1 MVEAVTGTME
11 TIRISAVEEDGI
23 EFFQINDTVLE
34 VLPTDIMSFSD
45 NAVYEESFIR
55 SKAVFA
61 FRSKQSRGKI
71 IVTYPISMHP
81 LAHQDDKEFSTQR
94 DGLRILNQLNKY
106 PFCFIKSAR
115 VRGYLSS
122 RAKISSTDFMMFA
135 IDELNIVFDMRVPD
149 VLFAEIH
156 LIYNDHTSQTADF
169 TFYHKDENGQVYS
182 VINPTDS
189 GIFKKAFNFDFDNMF
204 SNFQDMLEKM
214 YEGGVYGENGTPL
227 QSIVLHA
234 PNVFHNTQQSM
245 AEFEEELTKLRQEGM
260 VKEVKVLSKNGNNSF
275 TANFLTEFND
285 PTSTN
290 YSVTRKEGD
299 VLPSV
304 DSNNTSPREEAG
316 LSNPE
321 DDAQSVYI
329 YWTAF
334 HDLSFNG
341 NSAVKSVKI
350 SIKNKLAQQYVGSK
364 KYPFNQYLGKYPAR
378 MDIAL
383 DFTTSEIYKE
393 DMSGVLSALGQLN
406 NVLDYNT
413 EMFPEIGAY
422 NVIRVSSIITELLGL
437 RSVVPNQ
444 TYITASSSNQGVESV
459 NISFIEA
466 EVEEFMDMAKVVQG
480 RYSTNQSSDIGL
492 QTKVV
497 LTYLKA
503 LVDGPNFRDV
513 VKSLDKQGKAYASNI
528 TVSLG
533 HLVKSG
539 LKEFYRGV
547 DPETYEKQTVKTEEI
562 KEAYDELTNDKTL
575 QKVRA
580 MNVDSLISNY
590 RWPLAFDNGFYGLG
604 SLSDAAFAL
613 SPVNMLSST
622 LDEKSYAEQIANSNA
637 VRETSDLLNGAEF
650 KSDFFQ
656 TALDLIS
663 KRNQVLADQ
672 KKMQEDAKKAKEEGK
687 EAPKYTGSVLN
698 ISFKEQGAVNQ
709 KISSIYYDII
719 ALSKLDATF
728 KTLVVAA
735 EEVYKKSNQSSEET
749 SSVIADVIK
758 YTGTNITD
766 LNMQEL
772 EDSSV
777 SPFFYLMFEPY
788 FTPQKLISLYN
799 NINKD
804 VLDQVGGIV
813 KAVATEQDSSWD
825 KNSGAWSIFD
835 ETGIDKSL
843 TYRDIGSEFFILGES
858 DAVRPNVT
866 GSYGSVGNSSS
877 DASLDSARPPV
888 TTASQKANQM
898 KIYNAFK
905 ANGFGETLSR
915 AFTAEIGREGGY
927 NTKNWYTRHRDPAS
941 DKLGREIWNLGVISW
956 NQGRDTNLIK
966 FMKSKPEYANLVK
979 DENHLVESD
988 KTLEAQVAFIRHEL
1002 NTSHKKAGNTIL
1014 GFDPNGSISGAMDAI
1029 GRNYI
1034 AWRIDDPE
1042 FRSKGISN
1050 RNSFLKMLEKQL
1062 GASAGTTTKAMLN
1075 TRATL
1080 AGEHLKPNAKLTDEI
1095 LSKDYQLIKVS
1106 VQDGDT
1112 LIYDKT
1118 GPKHPSLGDKSEIRF
1133 QFLDTPET
1141 SHRNGNEKDIKNQ
1154 EKASIEYET
1163 VAQPWGVEATNALK
1177 AIIKASG
1184 GQVWVPKKIPSDY
1197 YDRGITTFYTSN
1209 TRENITEI
1217 MMRAGHGGVWQFQQ
1231 GGGDAW
1237 LNSLIAIQ
1245 NEARKAKKGMWS
1257 TSVTPQNIETFKATF
1272 KDLNTALIKTKTVE
1286 EADKVFSSSARFKN
1300 IVKGG
1305 VFKYNGKTYTIG
1317 SISKGKGTTETK
1329 TEDKAAQAKKFSS
1342 NNVNHDIA
1350 YTGNQSVN
1358 PSSQFGYRKGPN
1370 GNIHYGID
1378 FAVTGQA
1385 KALAGGTVYIGSNTG
1400 YGRNAYIDHGFG
1412 LITLVGHLS
1421 SFNPGIKHG
1430 MRIEYG
1436 QILGTIGGSN
1446 KLKNGVVV
1454 DTKAQGGYGIH
1465 LHQETIVKTRTDN
1478 VFNLPRIHPFATRSL
1493 REIEQEFKA
1502 VNEKISAA
1510 GGSASII
1517 SKDLSKFDIKRYLKL
1532 DYLNHVTAGA
1542 QLSKEAKIWTSG
1554 QDIVSTGKILGVG
1567 NQGLTSVADVVSAT
1581 TGAAPKPE
1589 YMIGSRQIPS
1599 SSSVYYEQG
1608 ATTLHCYNMSYNQ
1621 TQALN
1626 LAFPVIKAYLV
1637 IGSEVE
1643 DPYIGGDIKLNY
1655 YFELDG
1661 IKDFS
1666 LVCNND
1672 DNPVDLALFKIA
1684 NPSFIKT
1691 DLYAVA
1697 GKYVKRDLTA
1707 VNTYD
1712 EVSFIGNRVKI
1723 NPGTK
1728 LHIRLGAGN
1737 DPNNLKTVF
1746 NGVVTEVGLQDGICL
1761 DVIAE
1766 GYGRELLLDQLNPGK
1781 PDSVGATTPFVFAK
1795 AISDADSIYNF
1806 GNRSKAIKAV
1816 LTYLPGTGDITNH
1829 DYSDPETKRL
1839 TTRYISNLP
1848 VIHEAGNWRQ
1858 RVFTNIYAAE
1868 IERLHNQYSGTI
1880 GQFFSILNPLDSDN
1894 SSINQNWGTYKY
1906 LFYGQTPWKAMKEM
1920 EYRHPGTLVKPLMYQ
1935 DRMTMFFG
1943 IKEQMYIARDL
1954 DPTFMARCGNKTN
1967 DDAATGSVAEYMKH
1981 RNKRFDLVTG
1991 FHLASS
1997 DLNILTNTIKINN
2010 NFKTGVKVTYFD
2022 TPYDMV
2028 NKPEEHNEFKMLSDD
2043 SLAAW
2048 DIRIGSLVMP
2058 GIHEKYSAFMYG
2070 TTYLKKEAEKMYGGT
2085 ITLTGNPCIKAGDY
2099 IYINDNLRRLE
2110 GVMKVRECKHFLN
2123 ERVGYITE
2131 ITPGLF
2137 VEPRNFIYS
2146 VLFLRLAF
2154 VSKIALATATLS
2166 ASIASNDEV
2175 DFQTY
2180 MTYLENLK
2188 MYSWNSHPNFLSF
2201 KGFISTDS
2209 KFVYEGGYMGIA
2221 SAALAT
2227 LGAVTSYYAV
2237 KGGVPKIGGLLSAVT
2252 TRAEISS
2259 IWQSF
2264 KASRAATSAAK
2275 SASAANKLTILQATR
2290 QALSTFKGAW
2300 SAGVVK
2306 SGFKYLVSPVTRGL
2320 WHVATKSL
2328 SMATSL
2334 LSGMMTSNPAG
2345 WIIRIFWSLAVAF
2358 VQAKMQENELT
2369 RQPLMLFPLA
2379 YNGKPFVAGLSG
2391 FEYDSYFEA
2400 KMKIFEKNVKE
2411 LDKAAYL
2418 TNVMSN
2424 KNLFSSLRGWIS
2436 KGYEKD
2442 IIADINSSFEKVVRT
2457 RQNEVSE

>member
-1 MVEAVTGTME
+1 MVEAVKAEMA
-11 TIRISAVEEDGI
+11 TIRVKAIEQDI
-23 EFFQINDTVLE
+23 EFFQINDTILK

-61 FRSKQSRGKI
+61 FRSKQSRGKVI
-71 IVTYPISMHP
+71 ITYPISMHP
-81 LAHQDDKEFSTQR
+81 LAYQDEEELSTQR
-94 DGLRILNQLNKY
+94 DGLKVLHQLNKY

-135 IDELNIVFDMRVPD
+135 VDEINVVFDMRVPD

-169 TFYHKDENGQVYS
+169 TFYDKDETGQVFS
-182 VINPTDS
+182 AMNPMDS
-189 GIFKKAFNFDFDNMF
+189 GIFTKAFDFNFNKIFTSFEELMA
-204 SNFQDMLEKM
+204 KA
-214 YEGGVYGENGTPL
+214 YEGGVYGENATPL
-227 QSIVLHA
+227 QSIILHA
-234 PNVFHNTQQSM
+234 PNVFHKTQENM
-245 AEFEEELTKLRQEGM
+245 TEYEERLTELRQEGM

-275 TANFLTEFND
+275 TASFLTSFND
-285 PTSTN
+285 S
-290 YSVTRKEGD
+290 SAV
-299 VLPSV
+299 
-304 DSNNTSPREEAG
+304 REDQG

-321 DDAQSVYI
+321 DDAQTVCI

-341 NSAVKSVKI
+341 NSAVKSIKM

-383 DFTTSEIYKE
+383 DFTTSDIYKE
-393 DMSGVLSALGQLN
+393 EMSGVLSALGQLN
-406 NVLDYNT
+406 NVLDYNN

-422 NVIRVSSIITELLGL
+422 NVLRVSSIITEILGL
-437 RSVVPNQ
+437 RSVIPNQ

-480 RYSTNQSSDIGL
+480 RYSSNQSSDIGL
-492 QTKVV
+492 QIKVV
-497 LTYLKA
+497 EAYLKA
-503 LVDGPNFRDV
+503 LINGPNFRNAIQN
-513 VKSLDKQGKAYASNI
+513 LDKQGQAYAANI
-528 TVSLG
+528 TVALTN
-533 HLVKSG
+533 LVKSG

-547 DPETYEKQTVKTEEI
+547 DPETYEKETVKTAEVE
-562 KEAYDELTNDKTL
+562 EAYDELTNDKVL

-580 MNVDSLISNY
+580 MNMDSLIKNY
-590 RWPLAFDNGFYGLG
+590 RWPLTFDNGGYGLG
-604 SLSDAAFAL
+604 SLWDTAVVL
-613 SPVNMLSST
+613 SPLNVIRST
-622 LDEKSYAEQIANSNA
+622 LDERSFADQVANSDA
-637 VRETSDLLNGAEF
+637 VRETSDLFYGAEF
-650 KSDFFQ
+650 KLDFFQ
-656 TALDLIS
+656 TALDLLI
-663 KRNQVLADQ
+663 KRNQVLAGQ
-672 KKMQEDAKKAKEEGK
+672 KKIEEDAKKAKEEGK
-687 EAPKYTGSVLN
+687 ETPKYTGSVLN
-698 ISFKEQGAVNQ
+698 LSFKEQGAVNQ
-709 KISSIYYDII
+709 KISSIYYDLVAI
-719 ALSKLDATF
+719 SRLDSAV
-728 KTLVVAA
+728 KTLLNTT
-735 EEVYKKSNQSSEET
+735 EQGYKKIDPSSEESV
-749 SSVIADVIK
+749 SSIGDPIK

-766 LNMQEL
+766 LNMEEL

-777 SPFFYLMFEPY
+777 SPFFYLSFDPY
-788 FTPQKLISLYN
+788 FTADRLVALYN
-799 NINKD
+799 ATNKD
-804 VLDQVGGIV
+804 MLDQIGSIIKG
-813 KAVATEQDSSWD
+813 VATEQDSSWD

-843 TYRDIGSEFFILGES
+843 TYRDIGSEFFMLEES

-866 GSYGSVGNSSS
+866 SSYGSVGSSNV
-877 DASLDSARPPV
+877 DAANAPTISAQ
-888 TTASQKANQM
+888 TSQKQRQLWA
-898 KIYNAFK
+898 YEAFK
-905 ANGFGETLSR
+905 KAGFNDFAAKVL
-915 AFTAEIGREGGY
+915 TAVIGRENDY
-927 NTKNWYTRHRDPAS
+927 TSAMFQSHVDSKN
-941 DKLGREIWNLGVISW
+941 GQMNVGFISW
-956 NQGRDTNLIK
+956 QKDRAPKLLEFLKRDGVAVSNNQMEQTQKAVDSMARFVWWELTDNSSGEKGHGPAIK
-966 FMKSKPEYANLVK
+966 GLQDSMQLNAAVSV
-979 DENHLVESD
+979 VED
-988 KTLEAQVAFIRHEL
+988 RYVRPNAK
-1002 NTSHKKAGNTIL
+1002 HKV
-1014 GFDPNGSISGAMDAI
+1014 GAD
-1029 GRNYI
+1029 RQKVFSYY
-1034 AWRIDDPE
+1034 
-1042 FRSKGISN
+1042 
-1050 RNSFLKMLEKQL
+1050 KMLEQQL
-1062 GASAGTTTKAMLN
+1062 GTSSGTTTKAMLN

-1080 AGEHLKPNAKLTDEI
+1080 AGEHLTPGASLTDKI
-1095 LSKDYQLIKVS
+1095 LEEKGYQLIKVS

-1112 LIYDKT
+1112 LLYDAS
-1118 GPKHPSLGDKSEIRF
+1118 GPKHASMQNKSEIRF
-1133 QFLDTPET
+1133 QFLETPET
-1141 SHRNGNEKDIKNQ
+1141 SHRNGNDKDIKNQ
-1154 EKASIEYET
+1154 EKASIDYET
-1163 VAQPWGVEATNALK
+1163 IAQPWAVESTNALK
-1177 AIIKASG
+1177 AVIKASG
-1184 GQVWVPKKIPSDY
+1184 GKVWVPKKIPSDY

-1209 TRENITEI
+1209 TREDITEM
-1217 MMRAGHGGVWQFQQ
+1217 MMRAGHGSVWQHQQ
-1231 GGGDAW
+1231 GGGDSW
-1237 LNSLIAIQ
+1237 LNSLITIQ

-1257 TSVTPQNIETFKATF
+1257 TSITPQDIETIKSTF
-1272 KDLNTALIKTKTVE
+1272 KDLNTALTKTKSLE

-1305 VFKYNGKTYTIG
+1305 VFKYKGTTYTIG
-1317 SISKGKGTTETK
+1317 SISKGKTPEETP
-1329 TEDKAAQAKKFSS
+1329 KKNDGPKSEKFRS
-1342 NNVNHDIA
+1342 NNINHDIA

-1385 KALAGGTVYIGSNTG
+1385 RALAGGIAYVGSNTG
-1400 YGRNAYIDHGFG
+1400 YGRNVYIDHGFG
-1412 LITLVGHLS
+1412 LISLVAHLS
-1421 SFNPGIKHG
+1421 SFNPGIKNG
-1430 MRIEYG
+1430 QRVEYN
-1436 QILGTIGGSN
+1436 QVLGTIGGSN

-1465 LHQETIVKTRTDN
+1465 LHQETIVQTRTDN

-1493 REIEQEFKA
+1493 HEIEQEFKQA
-1502 VNEKISAA
+1502 NEKIS
-1510 GGSASII
+1510 GGSAAGSVVN
-1517 SKDLSKFDIKRYLKL
+1517 KDLSKFDIRRYMKL
-1532 DYLNHVTAGA
+1532 DYLNSVTAGV
-1542 QLSKEAKIWTSG
+1542 QLATESKIWSSG
-1554 QDIVSTGKILGVG
+1554 QNIVATGKILGVG
-1567 NQGLTSVADVVSAT
+1567 NQGLSELSDVVSAT
-1581 TGAAPKPE
+1581 SGEAPKPE
-1589 YMIGSRQIPS
+1589 YMIASREIPAAN
-1599 SSSVYYEQG
+1599 SVYYEQG
-1608 ATTLHCYNMSYNQ
+1608 ATTLHCHNMAYNQ
-1621 TQALN
+1621 TLAMN

-1672 DNPVDLALFKIA
+1672 DNPVDIAVFKIA

-1728 LHIRLGAGN
+1728 LHIRMGAGN

-1746 NGVVTEVGLQDGICL
+1746 NGVITEMGLQDGICL
-1761 DVIAE
+1761 DIIAE
-1766 GYGRELLLDQLNPGK
+1766 GYGRELLLDVLNPGK
-1781 PDSVGATTPFVFAK
+1781 PDSVGATTPYVFAK

-1816 LTYLPGTGDITNH
+1816 LTYVPGTGDITGH

-1839 TTRYISNLP
+1839 TTRYIRNLP
-1848 VIHEAGNWRQ
+1848 VIHEGGNWRQ
-1858 RVFTNIYAAE
+1858 RAFTNIYAAE

-1880 GQFFSILNPLDSDN
+1880 GQTLAILNPIDTDN
-1894 SSINQNWGTYKY
+1894 SAINQNLGMYKY
-1906 LFYGQTPWKAMKEM
+1906 LFYGQTPWAAMKEM

-1954 DPTFMARCGNKTN
+1954 DPVFMSRCGNRTIE
-1967 DDAATGSVAEYMKH
+1967 DAATGSVAEYMKH
-1981 RNKRFDLVTG
+1981 RDKRFDLVTG

-2010 NFKTGVKVTYFD
+2010 SFKTGVKVTYFN

-2028 NKPEEHNEFKMLSDD
+2028 NKPEEHNEFKMLTDD

-2070 TTYLKKEAEKMYGGT
+2070 SSYLKKEAEKMYAGK
-2085 ITLTGNPCIKAGDY
+2085 IVLTGNPCIKAGDY

-2110 GVMKVRECKHFLN
+2110 GVMKVRECQHFLN

-2154 VSKIALATATLS
+2154 VAKTALATATLS
-2166 ASIASNDEV
+2166 ASIASNDEA

-2180 MTYLENLK
+2180 MDYLENLK
-2188 MYSWNSHPNFLSF
+2188 MYSWNSHPDFFSH
-2201 KGFISTDS
+2201 KGFMSPDS
-2209 KFVYEGGYMGIA
+2209 KFVYEGGYMGLA

-2227 LGAVTSYYAV
+2227 LGAVSLYWFVRKKLPPLSSKA
-2237 KGGVPKIGGLLSAVT
+2237 LLFGIT
-2252 TRAEISS
+2252 TKAELSS
-2259 IWQSF
+2259 IWQSY
-2264 KASRAATSAAK
+2264 KASRAATSAAR
-2275 SASAANKLTILQATR
+2275 SASAASRLSILQATK
-2290 QALSTFKGAW
+2290 QALSVLKGAA
-2300 SAGVVK
+2300 SAGIVK
-2306 SGFKYLVSPVTRGL
+2306 AGVKHIIGPVTKGI

-2328 SMATSL
+2328 SMVTSL
-2334 LSGMMTSNPAG
+2334 LTGLMASNPVG
-2345 WIIRIFWSLAVAF
+2345 WFIRAFISLATAF
-2358 VQAKMQENELT
+2358 VTAKLQENELT
-2369 RQPLMLFPLA
+2369 RQPLMIFPLA
-2379 YNGKPFVAGLSG
+2379 YNGKSFVAGLSG

-2400 KMKIFEKNVKE
+2400 KMKVFERNVKE
-2411 LDKAAYL
+2411 LEKAAYL

-2424 KNLFSSLRGWIS
+2424 KTFFDSLRGWIS
-2436 KGYEKD
+2436 KGHEKD
-2442 IIADINSSFEKVVRT
+2442 IIEGINKSFEKVVRT
-2457 RQNEVSE
+2457 RKDEASKGQ